1 MLHCD
6 GDKAGR
12 KAVLAA
18 ADAIEAAGRECRVEW
33 YAGDPADAL
42 AQWIGERAVV
52 REFDGGE
59 ARDDA
64 GRGAWHDLLRGTER

>member
-1 MLHCD
+1 M
-6 GDKAGR
+6 
-12 KAVLAA
+12 LAA

-42 AQWIGERAVV
+42 AEWIGERAGI

-59 ARDDA
+59 ARGDA
-64 GRGAWHDLLRGTER
+64 GPRRMA